1 MQITITYNI
10 ESKYIIFSLFLQL
23 YQNKHKLLKLI
34 ILCSFYSIINL
45 LITLLYLK
53 VIIIYY
59 NSIFLILSYIILN
72 LVTTNIIK
80 YIDHLLS

>member
-34 ILCSFYSIINL
+34 ILYSFYSIINL

-59 NSIFLILSYIILN
+59 NSIFLILLYIILN

>member
-10 ESKYIIFSLFLQL
+10 ESRYIIFSLFLQL
-23 YQNKHKLLKLI
+23 YQNKHKLLKLF
-34 ILCSFYSIINL
+34 ILCFFYSIINL

-59 NSIFLILSYIILN
+59 NSIFFILLCIILS
-72 LVTTNIIK
+72 LVITNIIK
-80 YIDHLLS
+80 YIYHLLS